1 MQQEPGQGAAVG
13 VVPPCGLAAALQ
25 PPAPSGLAALLNHGS
40 SKATSALYD
49 LLAGGTDTPRSGA
62 SSTVPACVV
71 ASALYLAVTEMVSQ
85 GMGWCLSPCKMS

>member
-40 SKATSALYD
+40 SKAPSALYD
-49 LLAGGTDTPRSGA
+49 LLAGGTPRSGA